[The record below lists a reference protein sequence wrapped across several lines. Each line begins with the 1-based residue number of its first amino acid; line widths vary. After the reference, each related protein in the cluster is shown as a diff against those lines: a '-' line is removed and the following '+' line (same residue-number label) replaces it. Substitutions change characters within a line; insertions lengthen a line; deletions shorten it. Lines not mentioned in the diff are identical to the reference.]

1 MNDELI
7 VVLILSQLAI
17 EAILIYVLFSLGKIP
32 VEIVRE
38 IRSDLSRLSGI
49 TEDSL
54 KIRGGHFAAFSRYE
68 LMTQTAKVA
77 DCRRRHEE
85 RVDDGDSAFA
95 LEAAQDLLEAMHLG
109 NHDTD
114 RRPENPYWTRGR
126 VHERAREFSPGGRR
140 WHEHHAHD
148 RTS

>member
-1 MNDELI
+1 MNELI
-7 VVLILSQLAI
+7 VVLVLIQLAVQGC
-17 EAILIYVLFSLGKIP
+17 LIYIILGLAKITIE
-32 VEIVRE
+32 VIRE
-38 IRSDLSRLSGI
+38 IRLDLSHLTGI
-49 TEDSL
+49 TENSL
-54 KIRGGHFAAFSRYE
+54 KIRGGHFEAFSPHE
-68 LMTQTAKVA
+68 LMTQAAKVE
-77 DCRRRHEE
+77 DCRKRHEE